1 MTIYA
6 TRSQQVGTAH
16 GANVDPLAGWFAG
29 VQEALSLGGD
39 GSVACAVLGRR
50 LAAEGIGLGE
60 ALEGLRSST
69 AHVLGRDPSY
79 AAVRGLSVAWAD
91 EMQGYLRR
99 VSCEDPMTG
108 LGSRAHLNLR
118 LSEHFRGVDSGDAL
132 AALVVVDGPEL
143 TFADSLSE
151 SWWLVQVA
159 ERIRWALP
167 GDRSVCRIGRTRLAV
182 LADREDD
189 LGRRVADL
197 RGLVEGMK
205 TGFGSITAS
214 PPRVWIEGLPDNL
227 DAALIAVDELA
238 HL

>member
-1 MTIYA
+1 MTTFT
-6 TRSQQVGTAH
+6 TRSRRIHTAH
-16 GANVDPLAGWFAG
+16 GANVDPLAGWFVG

-79 AAVRGLSVAWAD
+79 AATRALSVAWAD

-132 AALVVVDGPEL
+132 AALVIVDGPGL

-151 SWWLVQVA
+151 SWWLVQIA

-197 RGLVEGMK
+197 RGLVAGLKGGHTLAE
-205 TGFGSITAS
+205 SAV
-214 PPRVWIEGLPDNL
+214 PRVWIEGLPDSL